1 MKKFNGFSYNKEV
14 IEALIDKDNKIVI
27 YDASSDKHKEIK
39 LSKEEIELQNIINEA
54 LYQIIKKWFSI
65 DI

>member
-27 YDASSDKHKEIK
+27 YDASSDKYKEIK